1 MTLMQFFIFSL
12 SVYGRV
18 SSDIFPL
25 TQQPILN
32 IERYFFWYV
41 VRLGQLNVILF
52 FLCLLTFRK
61 AQLRCYGF
69 MITPLQ
75 LSDLRISRNGGIK
88 FFLSVDM
95 DETTPNCANYFCNSC
110 HKVTV
115 YLVSWPLSEHNM
127 GYSNTIFSFFKLQHM
142 PLESENFLISDAKS
156 KLH

>member
-1 MTLMQFFIFSL
+1 MQFFIFSL

-18 SSDIFPL
+18 SADIFPL

-95 DETTPNCANYFCNSC
+95 DETTPNCANYFCN
-110 HKVTV
+110 TV
-115 YLVSWPLSEHNM
+115 IKLLSTLSADHLANITWDTATQ
-127 GYSNTIFSFFKLQHM
+127 SSA
-142 PLESENFLISDAKS
+142 FLNCSTCRLNLKTS
-156 KLH
+156 

>member
-1 MTLMQFFIFSL
+1 MQFFIFSL

-18 SSDIFPL
+18 SADIFPL

-115 YLVSWPLSEHNM
+115 YLVS
-127 GYSNTIFSFFKLQHM
+127 
-142 PLESENFLISDAKS
+142 
-156 KLH
+156 